1 MANCSDHL
9 SNWKIVN
16 DKDINQV
23 ISIRAKN
30 FGLTEQ
36 MIEERKKI
44 CREIKTIKTK
54 IGNATL

>member
-1 MANCSDHL
+1 M
-9 SNWKIVN
+9 N